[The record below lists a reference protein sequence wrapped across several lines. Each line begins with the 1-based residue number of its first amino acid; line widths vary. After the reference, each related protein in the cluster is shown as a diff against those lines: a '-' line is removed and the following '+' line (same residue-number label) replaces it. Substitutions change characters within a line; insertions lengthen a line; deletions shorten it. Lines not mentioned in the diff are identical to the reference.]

1 MTLDEHLLIF
11 MLEKYKTRQLT
22 EIALIDFLSSLK
34 YYCDSWQRA
43 KTYCLLIGFLQADD
57 SFSSLRHSV
66 TSDMRIPRRLNDGQM
81 DEVGELYV
89 DIYVTEFFLHCY
101 GLLLKEK
108 KGFVE
113 SKEGYTYTNQMTEEA
128 ISIKLLNFV
137 PAAETQKWN

>member
-1 MTLDEHLLIF
+1 
-11 MLEKYKTRQLT
+11 
-22 EIALIDFLSSLK
+22 
-34 YYCDSWQRA
+34 
-43 KTYCLLIGFLQADD
+43 
-57 SFSSLRHSV
+57 
-66 TSDMRIPRRLNDGQM
+66 MRIPRRLNDGQM